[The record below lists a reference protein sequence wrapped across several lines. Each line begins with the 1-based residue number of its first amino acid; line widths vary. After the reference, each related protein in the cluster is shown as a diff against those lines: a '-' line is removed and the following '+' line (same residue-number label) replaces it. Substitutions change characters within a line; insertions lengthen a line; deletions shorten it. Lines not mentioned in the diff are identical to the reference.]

1 MIAAAQ
7 LEILQ
12 ETILTK
18 EITLT
23 RCASSQNVMS
33 AVRSTAITNY
43 NSHTYTS
50 RMFILDQLTSSMF
63 HEEYWSTATNN
74 TYWNTATNDD
84 TSRAESGTEMYI
96 QKYKSIRNTE
106 YRTATGT
113 ATNNAYWNTATNDR
127 TYRTGSGT
135 EYRTATGSV
144 ATKCR
149 DERTVQHISRLP
161 DHE

>member
-63 HEEYWSTATNN
+63 HEEYWSTATNK

-84 TSRAESGTEMYI
+84 TSRAEFRNRNVHSGVYI
-96 QKYKSIRNTE
+96 DTKYRIPNSDKYCNEQRVLRHSHERQNVQNRVRN
-106 YRTATGT
+106 
-113 ATNNAYWNTATNDR
+113 
-127 TYRTGSGT
+127 
-135 EYRTATGSV
+135 RTATGSV
-144 ATKCR
+144 ATECSN
-149 DERTVQHISRLP
+149 ERTMQHISRLP